1 MQIAQKSVS
10 KSIQNECVA
19 DTAGGV
25 QRGLGMLP
33 QQAIYED
40 WPRGEIKKMSEPVQV
55 YTACQF
61 VTPIIYGQNYS
72 QVGNKKLI
80 HLHLNWVEVSNLTSA
95 QLEQKLIRT
104 CSQLG
109 HKLYCAKKTGKQGKV
124 IALCSFL
131 HFLLRLNLQN
141 DLPGKSP
148 WYPLN
153 NICDIGYTIL

>member
-10 KSIQNECVA
+10 KSIQNECAA

-40 WPRGEIKKMSEPVQV
+40 RSSGEIKKMCKPVQV

-61 VTPIIYGQNYS
+61 VTPIICGQTYS
-72 QVGNKKLI
+72 QVGNKF
-80 HLHLNWVEVSNLTSA
+80 
-95 QLEQKLIRT
+95 
-104 CSQLG
+104 
-109 HKLYCAKKTGKQGKV
+109 YCANKTGKQGKV
-124 IALCSFL
+124 IALCSFS

-141 DLPGKSP
+141 ALSGKAP
-148 WYPLN
+148 
-153 NICDIGYTIL
+153 

>member
-10 KSIQNECVA
+10 KSIQNECAA
-19 DTAGGV
+19 DTVGGV

-33 QQAIYED
+33 QQAICED
-40 WPRGEIKKMSEPVQV
+40 RSSGEIKKMCKPVQV

-61 VTPIIYGQNYS
+61 VTPIICGQNYS

-109 HKLYCAKKTGKQGKV
+109 HKLYVGRKLANRAKLQHFAHFRIFSFASICKMTCQGK
-124 IALCSFL
+124 
-131 HFLLRLNLQN
+131 
-141 DLPGKSP
+141 LPDT
-148 WYPLN
+148 L
-153 NICDIGYTIL
+153 